1 MISKLPFFKFDCH
14 DWMTGKIQLC
24 DMKTQGIFINIC
36 TMIWCEKGF
45 LKNDRFL
52 HRKLGI
58 EKQVLSDALECF
70 FELGIM
76 EEKDGF

>member
-1 MISKLPFFKFDCH
+1 MTSKLPFFKFDCH

-45 LKNDRFL
+45 LKNDR
-52 HRKLGI
+52 
-58 EKQVLSDALECF
+58 
-70 FELGIM
+70 
-76 EEKDGF
+76 